1 MKIQSIDRAFD
12 ILELLSKEQNGMT
25 LTEICKKLELH
36 KSTVYRFLSSLKNR
50 GYIEKIEGSNI
61 YKLGLSF
68 IDLCSI
74 YLNNLELKTEAEP
87 YLRKL
92 SMFTTQTVFLA
103 ILQDYQA
110 TYIDKVEKYNSLRRY
125 SIIGQRTPL
134 HCTALGKSLLIGMPD
149 DEIKKVYEKK
159 EFEIRTKNT
168 IKDLTKLLEEINIS
182 RERGWS
188 IDNEEFEDGVR
199 CIASPIYDYRNKIIA
214 SVSTSWYIN
223 ITNLDIDKIAGYV
236 KNTAY
241 DISRHMGYR
250 ILKK

>member
-1 MKIQSIDRAFD
+1 MKIQSLDRAFD

-25 LTEICKKLELH
+25 LTEICNKLDLH
-36 KSTVYRFLSSLKNR
+36 KSTVYRFLSSLKNK
-50 GYIEKIEGSNI
+50 GYVEKIQGSNI
-61 YKLGLSF
+61 YKLGLGF

-134 HCTALGKSLLIGMPD
+134 HCTALGKSLLTGMSD
-149 DEIKKVYEKK
+149 DEIKKIYDKK
-159 EFEIRTKNT
+159 EFISRTKNT
-168 IKDLTKLLEEINIS
+168 INNIIKLLEEINIS
-182 RERGWS
+182 RERGWT
-188 IDNEEFEDGVR
+188 IDN
-199 CIASPIYDYRNKIIA
+199 
-214 SVSTSWYIN
+214 
-223 ITNLDIDKIAGYV
+223 
-236 KNTAY
+236 
-241 DISRHMGYR
+241 
-250 ILKK
+250 